1 MKPVEVLFIAGRFDS
16 QRDCASDAPLPGNI
30 LEESPIPIGLRIA
43 RDSVQ
48 ALQMLADPEFKPE
61 LIILE
66 RYNRTNNGDPL
77 AYGRTWLLVSHGQIL
92 GTVVPFR

>member
-1 MKPVEVLFIAGRFDS
+1 MKPVEVLFIVERPDS
-16 QRDCASDAPLPGNI
+16 QRDNASDGPLPDHI
-30 LEESPIPIGLRIA
+30 LEESLIPILLRIA

-66 RYNRTNNGDPL
+66 RSNRTNNGDHL
-77 AYGRTWLLVSHGQIL
+77 AYRRTWLLVSDGQIL
-92 GTVVPFR
+92 GTVVPSG

>member
-1 MKPVEVLFIAGRFDS
+1 MKPVEVLFIAGRYDS
-16 QRDCASDAPLPGNI
+16 QRDSASDAPLPGHI

-77 AYGRTWLLVSHGQIL
+77 AHGRTWLLVSHGQIL
-92 GTVVPFR
+92 GTVVPFG